1 MNVTRCSSQAVWL
14 IGVLAAML
22 AGCATIQSS
31 IPKAEDISGKRRER
45 SEAALRR
52 FDETRDRAE
61 FEAAQAHWSQG
72 DADRCR
78 ESLEELLERNP
89 DHLDARLLLAEL
101 LLDDNRPE
109 EALRYLQPATEA
121 HADDAQVQYI
131 MGLVLDSTGQRDAAL
146 AHYERAARLEPD
158 NEVYAVSYQPE
169 MMSAMGL
176 EEPPESFAPPPD
188 GPPPPAEVSSNSPND
203 PGQEPARLRSEPV
216 SPDNPSDSADS
227 PVRGDSADSAA
238 PKVGDSDRPKMSGRS
253 VYPVQSVE
261 CTEAV
266 DCAGDADPAN
276 DIAATS
282 ISASVLIQK
291 GAKAI
296 AAGSVEVG
304 QAYFWEAAA
313 LRPDDPQ
320 IPISAAV
327 SSLRHNQP
335 EVAVELLEPAV
346 AAFPDSAALQ
356 RILGTAYYRRGDYKS
371 SQLALQHAL
380 SLDKSSAL
388 SYFLL
393 GCTLVK
399 LGQSEAAETC
409 FRQARVI
416 DPRYAAQR

>member
-14 IGVLAAML
+14 IAVLAAML

-31 IPKAEDISGKRRER
+31 IPKAEDISGKRRQR
-45 SEAALRR
+45 NEAALRR
-52 FDETRDRAE
+52 FDENRDRAE
-61 FEAAQAHWSQG
+61 FEAAQADWSQG
-72 DADRCR
+72 DADGCR
-78 ESLEELLERNP
+78 ESLEQLLERNP

-101 LLDDNRPE
+101 LLNDNRPE

-131 MGLVLDSTGQRDAAL
+131 MGLALDSTGQRDAAL

-158 NEVYAVSYQPE
+158 NEVYAVSYRPE
-169 MMSAMGL
+169 MMSATGL
-176 EEPPESFAPPPD
+176 EEPPESFTPPPQPD
-188 GPPPPAEVSSNSPND
+188 GAPLPPAEVSSNS
-203 PGQEPARLRSEPV
+203 
-216 SPDNPSDSADS
+216 
-227 PVRGDSADSAA
+227 ADSAA
-238 PKVGDSDRPKMSGRS
+238 SQVGDSDRPKMSGSS
-253 VYPVQSVE
+253 VYSVQSVD
-261 CTEAV
+261 CTEAA
-266 DCAGDADPAN
+266 DCAGDAGDAN
-276 DIAATS
+276 DVDATS
-282 ISASVLIQK
+282 VSASALIQK

-304 QAYFWEAAA
+304 RAYFWEAAA

-371 SQLALQHAL
+371 SQLALQQAL

-416 DPRYAAQR
+416 DPRYAARR